1 MRKTVMSFKYK
12 NAIENTTVLLMTI
25 LLSAFMCSFLLLLYH
40 ADLKEAYG
48 AMFHGA
54 FGSAYNISETLSR
67 AAPLLLVALGF
78 AIASKASM
86 FNIGGEGQM
95 YAGALGAAILAL
107 FMPENTP
114 KLIAVIL
121 IMLAGFICGL
131 IWVLPVAYLKTKFGI
146 SEVVMT
152 VMLNEVAAG
161 IVSWLVSGPI
171 KDPAAP
177 LHQSS
182 MFPENWRLAQLF
194 SGTKIHLGIPI
205 AFALIF
211 FVWFLIRR
219 TTYGYRIAAVGLS
232 EKAAAYAGIPVSAI
246 MISAMLISGGFA
258 GIAGA
263 FEATGVHYRMIETVT
278 GNYGYAAIVIAQ
290 LGKKNPIA
298 IAFAAVAFAALTVG
312 ADAMQRTVGTPS
324 VLSSLIQGVTVFFW
338 IISGYVYKRIK
349 KHADEKAL
357 ILGEPSIAENLAKEE

>member
-1 MRKTVMSFKYK
+1 MRKIESYYRYRS
-12 NAIENTTVLLMTI
+12 AIENVSVLAMTL
-25 LLSAFMCSFLLLLYH
+25 LLSAFTCSFLLLLYH

-48 AMFHGA
+48 ALFRGA
-54 FGSAYNISETLSR
+54 FGSAYTISETISR

-78 AIASKASM
+78 AVASKASM

-95 YAGALGAAILAL
+95 YAGALGAAMLAL
-107 FMPENTP
+107 YMPENTP
-114 KLIAVIL
+114 KFIAVIL
-121 IMLAGFICGL
+121 IVLAGFICGML
-131 IWVLPVAYLKTKFGI
+131 WVLPVAYLKTKFGV

-161 IVSWLVSGPI
+161 IISWLVSGPI

-177 LHQSS
+177 LHQSKV
-182 MFPENWRLAQLF
+182 FPENWQLQQLF
-194 SGTKIHLGIPI
+194 RGTKFHVGIII
-205 AFALIF
+205 AVVSIF
-211 FVWFLIRR
+211 VVWFLLRK
-219 TTYGYRIAAVGLS
+219 TTYGYRITAVGLS
-232 EKAAAYAGIPVSAI
+232 GKAATYAGMPVSLV
-246 MISAMLISGGFA
+246 MISAMMISGGFA

-263 FEATGVHYRMIETVT
+263 FEATGIHYRMIETVT

-298 IAFAAVAFAALTVG
+298 IAIAAIAFAALTVG

-338 IISGYVYKRIK
+338 IISGFVYKRIRK
-349 KHADEKAL
+349 YADEKAL
-357 ILGEPSIAENLAKEE
+357 ARGKESPEE

>member
-1 MRKTVMSFKYK
+1 MRNVRRDYRYRG
-12 NAIENTTVLLMTI
+12 AVENITVLTMTI
-25 LLSAFMCSFLLLLYH
+25 LLSAFTCSFLLLLYN

-48 AMFHGA
+48 ALFRGA

-78 AIASKASM
+78 AVASRASM

-95 YAGALGAAILAL
+95 YAGALGAAVMAL
-107 FMPENTP
+107 YLPESTP
-114 KLIAVIL
+114 KVIAVIL
-121 IMLAGFICGL
+121 IMTVGFICGM
-131 IWVLPVAYLKTKFGI
+131 IWVLPVAYLKTKFGV

-161 IVSWLVSGPI
+161 IISWLVSNPL

-177 LHQSS
+177 LHQSK
-182 MFPENWRLAQLF
+182 MFAENWRLQELF
-194 SGTKIHLGIPI
+194 SGTKIHVGIPI
-205 AFALIF
+205 ALAFIF
-211 FVWFLIRR
+211 IVWFVLNR

-232 EKAAAYAGIPVSAI
+232 GKAAAYAGMPVSMV

-263 FEATGVHYRMIETVT
+263 FEATGVHYRLIESVT

-298 IAFAAVAFAALTVG
+298 IAFAAIAFAALTVG

-338 IISGYVYKRIK
+338 IISGYVYKRIR
-349 KHADEKAL
+349 KHMDEKAL
-357 ILGEPSIAENLAKEE
+357 LLEEPSVVE